1 MSNNVK
7 SSEKIKLAEKDNIL
21 KARGIEVAMKITD
34 FFSNAVIN
42 PKIPITENGDPLLKI
57 SWIILLWK
65 LLW

>member
-1 MSNNVK
+1 MSNDVK

-57 SWIILLWK
+57 
-65 LLW
+65 